1 MKKVVTLFA
10 ICAVFASCT
19 ATKSIHV
26 RTDLFTE
33 TVDSFRSEK
42 SRFIDT
48 SYTEKG
54 SMTITEIEFFPVPI
68 DSVPA
73 TGTSAH
79 IPSGS
84 ISFKDFNFSGGAV
97 KSIRQTVLEKEV
109 EQKGLDIE
117 NELVEENV
125 HELVE
130 VSSTQDIEAVTNS
143 FQLLPARYMPYFIIL
158 IAGGCIFTF
167 HLLLKR
173 LFSH

>member
-1 MKKVVTLFA
+1 MKKIVILFA

-33 TVDSFRSEK
+33 TIDSFRSEK

-68 DSVPA
+68 DSVPVA
-73 TGTSAH
+73 GTSA
-79 IPSGS
+79 PSGS

-97 KSIRQTVLEKEV
+97 KSIRQTVVEKEV

-117 NELVEENV
+117 NELVEETV
-125 HELVE
+125 HDLVE

-143 FQLLPARYMPYFIIL
+143 FQLLPARYMPYLIIL
-158 IAGGCIFTF
+158 IVGGCVFAF